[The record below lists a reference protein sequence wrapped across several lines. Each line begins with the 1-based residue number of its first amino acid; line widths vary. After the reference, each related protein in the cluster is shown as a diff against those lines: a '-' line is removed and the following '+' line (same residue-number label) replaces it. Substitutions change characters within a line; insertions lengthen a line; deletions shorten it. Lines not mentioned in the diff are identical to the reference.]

1 MVFLCACAMAA
12 MIVYV
17 LGWRDAPMAA
27 NGGSFND
34 AAAASAPARVAV
46 DEAAARVAALREVV
60 RRLRAGA

>member
-1 MVFLCACAMAA
+1 MAA

-27 NGGSFND
+27 NGGSSID